1 MAAALAGASTA
12 VASEGITQAGAELA
26 STAVGAVMAGA
37 GTAGVAGVTQ
47 AGESESA
54 SALVGAGA
62 GVPTGRVT
70 RMPMAIRTIT
80 PTFHITHTMGRP
92 GMRQRTR
99 IGITVA
105 TEIRVTIR
113 SGRIRTIAS
122 RKDRLAQTTRH
133 R

>member
-1 MAAALAGASTA
+1 MAAALAADSTE
-12 VASEGITQAGAELA
+12 VASGGITQAGAELA

-105 TEIRVTIR
+105 EIRVTTC

>member
-1 MAAALAGASTA
+1 MAAALAADSTE
-12 VASEGITQAGAELA
+12 VASGGITQAGAELA

-37 GTAGVAGVTQ
+37 GTAGVTQ
-47 AGESESA
+47 AGELESA
-54 SALVGAGA
+54 SALVGAGVGA

-80 PTFHITHTMGRP
+80 PTFHITHTMARP
-92 GMRQRTR
+92 GMRRRTR

-105 TEIRVTIR
+105 AEIRVTIR

>member
-1 MAAALAGASTA
+1 MAAALAADSTE
-12 VASEGITQAGAELA
+12 VASGGITQAGAELA

-47 AGESESA
+47 ALESA
-54 SALVGAGA
+54 SALVGAGV

-80 PTFHITHTMGRP
+80 PTFHITHTMARP
-92 GMRQRTR
+92 GMRRRTR

-105 TEIRVTIR
+105 AEIRVTIR